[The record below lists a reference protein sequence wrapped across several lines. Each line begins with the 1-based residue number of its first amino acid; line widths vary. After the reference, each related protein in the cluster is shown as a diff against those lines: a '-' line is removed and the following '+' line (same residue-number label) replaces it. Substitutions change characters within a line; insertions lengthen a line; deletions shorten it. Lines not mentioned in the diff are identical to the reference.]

1 MTPRKLSV
9 LIACFSYGGNGGL
22 SSEHPD
28 VRNWLLQTVPK
39 MQSDPRV
46 SDVQLIDIA
55 DTPITM
61 SRNKAVVKAR
71 EGNFDLLLMI
81 DSDMRLDACNG
92 SDSAKP
98 FWQTSF
104 DAIYEHYDKG
114 PLVIG
119 APYCGPPPCENVY
132 VFRWRCEESNNPNPC
147 DASLEQY
154 TREEAHDQGGIK
166 PVAALP
172 TGLILFDVRIFD
184 VTDPNHQYESFLARG
199 YPEKE
204 ARILTQSWFYYEWND
219 IYAGTKAS
227 TEDVTATRDMS
238 MVGYQQLG
246 YNPVMC
252 NWDAWAGHWKPKLVG
267 KPVLITCEEVSE
279 RYAIA
284 ANRISRDTKYIAWKS
299 PCLTRLDFSKAITVY
314 E

>member
-1 MTPRKLSV
+1 MSPRKLSV

-39 MQSDPRV
+39 MQSDPRIGE
-46 SDVQLIDIA
+46 VQLIDIA

-71 EGNFDLLLMI
+71 EGKFDLLLMV
-81 DSDMRLDACNG
+81 DSDMRLDVCDG
-92 SDSAKP
+92 LDHAKP
-98 FWQTSF
+98 FWDTSF
-104 DAIYEHYDKG
+104 DAIYDHYDEG
-114 PLVIG
+114 PLAIG
-119 APYCGPPPCENVY
+119 APYCGPPPYENVY
-132 VFRWRCEESNNPNPC
+132 VFRWRCKESNNANPV
-147 DASLEQY
+147 DAQLDQY

-172 TGLILFDVRIFD
+172 TGLILFDMRIFD
-184 VTDPNHQYESFLARG
+184 VTDPKHQYESFLARG

-204 ARILTQSWFYYEWND
+204 AKDLTKPWFYYEWNSLYGD
-219 IYAGTKAS
+219 TKAS
-227 TEDVTATRDMS
+227 TEDVTATRDMALI
-238 MVGYQQLG
+238 GYQELG

-252 NWDAWAGHWKPKLVG
+252 NWDAWAGHWKPKCVG
-267 KPVLITCEEVSE
+267 KPMLLTNDEVSE
-279 RYAIA
+279 RYAA
-284 ANRISRDTKYIAWKS
+284 AAKRMSRNTKSIAWKS
-299 PCLTRLDFSKAITVY
+299 PAITRLDFSKAITVY